1 MELCIHETFLK
12 IYALE
17 WLSEFGAELHKQVER
32 RTKNVAVVFSQDLL
46 TILKE
51 TWCKKSGID
60 F

>member
-17 WLSEFGAELHKQVER
+17 RLSEFGAELHKQVER

-51 TWCKKSGID
+51 T
-60 F
+60 